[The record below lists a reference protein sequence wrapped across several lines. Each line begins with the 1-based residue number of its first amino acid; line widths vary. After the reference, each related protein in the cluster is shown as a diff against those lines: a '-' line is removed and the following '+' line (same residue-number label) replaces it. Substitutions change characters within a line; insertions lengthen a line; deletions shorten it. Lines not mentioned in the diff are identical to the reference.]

1 MSASTVDQIATGL
14 RPVPVDLALPKIKL
28 SSHQDMS
35 ALLSRLGMA
44 VAFSPVAGLREI
56 SPQAGPIHFVEH
68 AATLRVDEDGT
79 EGAAATV
86 GVGTSAEA
94 PPPHLLRIK
103 FDRPYLLP
111 VRDGRSGE
119 AVFVTRVA
127 DPTQISKMSF

>member
-14 RPVPVDLALPKIKL
+14 RPAPVDLALPKIKL

-44 VAFSPVAGLREI
+44 VAFSPVADLREI

-79 EGAAATV
+79 EGAAATAV

-94 PPPHLLRIK
+94 PPHTCCGSSSTGRTSCRSATAGRA
-103 FDRPYLLP
+103 RPSSLP
-111 VRDGRSGE
+111 
-119 AVFVTRVA
+119 AW
-127 DPTQISKMSF
+127 PIPLK